1 VISPSFVPV
10 TTNLHSFLHV
20 RGIISQFSYLS
31 SVLGLRDA
39 LSAYLHIAT
48 VRTRVIPCEFIL
60 PAAYLISN
68 ALLWM
73 NQQELITLIKG
84 DKRKNAA
91 LFDDS
96 RVTFSKEGRLGTK
109 KVQTFLKTLSTV
121 LGGIP
126 WPLR

>member
-1 VISPSFVPV
+1 
-10 TTNLHSFLHV
+10 
-20 RGIISQFSYLS
+20 
-31 SVLGLRDA
+31 
-39 LSAYLHIAT
+39 
-48 VRTRVIPCEFIL
+48 
-60 PAAYLISN
+60 
-68 ALLWM
+68 M

-91 LFDDS
+91 LFDGS

-121 LGGIP
+121 LGGMP